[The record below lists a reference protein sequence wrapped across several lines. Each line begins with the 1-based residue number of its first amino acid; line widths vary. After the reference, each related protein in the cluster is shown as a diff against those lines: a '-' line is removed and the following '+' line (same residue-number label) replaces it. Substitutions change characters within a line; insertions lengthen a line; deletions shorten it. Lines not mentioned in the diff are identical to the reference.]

1 MSGHRSLRWRPTW
14 ALLGA
19 LALLWR
25 CGGDELDSISELNKY
40 RVLAVR
46 AEPPSLA
53 FGEQSELRVFD
64 FHPDD
69 LSGTEP
75 ERSYRWRLCL
85 QSAGAVTRYECL
97 IPELDL
103 EGTGATTTVDLL
115 SLIAQ
120 LDQETR
126 ERLMS
131 IGEEEVEGLEGPES
145 PLGGGIDEAFDF
157 SQGIPIYVKVTA
169 RAGDD
174 QLEVVKQL
182 RIRLDANT
190 PDNENPEIRA
200 LVPTAPTR
208 LIAGQSVELGV
219 SLTEESVERYQV
231 DGVEEEEEPFL
242 SWASSGGKFERSIT
256 DTDPGRNLLTL
267 PTEPGP
273 LRVYV
278 VARDRR
284 GGVGIAELDLTVEAS
299 GESE

>member
-103 EGTGATTTVDLL
+103 EGTGATTTVDLR
-115 SLIAQ
+115 Q
-120 LDQETR
+120 RVKRGDEVR
-126 ERLMS
+126 V
-131 IGEEEVEGLEGPES
+131 GEEVFTVGLEG
-145 PLGGGIDEAFDF
+145 AF
-157 SQGIPIYVKVTA
+157 GAIETA
-169 RAGDD
+169 SAS
-174 QLEVVKQL
+174 
-182 RIRLDANT
+182 
-190 PDNENPEIRA
+190 
-200 LVPTAPTR
+200 VPTALRRPCR
-208 LIAGQSVELGV
+208 S
-219 SLTEESVERYQV
+219 SL
-231 DGVEEEEEPFL
+231 
-242 SWASSGGKFERSIT
+242 A
-256 DTDPGRNLLTL
+256 
-267 PTEPGP
+267 
-273 LRVYV
+273 
-278 VARDRR
+278 AC
-284 GGVGIAELDLTVEAS
+284 AA
-299 GESE
+299 